1 MNILNI
7 KTLSN
12 EEISELSK
20 TGFAG
25 TYEGTQMNDNILD
38 IKTASEEEIKELGK
52 TGHLGIYEGINIK

>member
-38 IKTASEEEIKELGK
+38 IKTASEEEIKELSK
-52 TGHLGIYEGINIK
+52 TGHLGM